1 MTEHSVKR
9 VMIGATI
16 AAATALTALA
26 IGGLVV
32 TSRGPQAQELPL
44 VRTSIVQVAIL
55 DPSGGGDHMDSTA
68 DHPPVTQPPAQ
79 QGDDQNPP
87 VSSVV
92 QTTTTTAVVSA
103 PGGGAAVSS
112 GTTARSTSDSFS
124 TEQAG
129 TTTRSF
135 PPLSLPP
142 LSLTPSS
149 IVTLSS
155 APSAPTSDSKDGAAS
170 ATRSEETKKSGSGE
184 RDHDREVVSPR
195 IRESDDEHHG

>member
-55 DPSGGGDHMDSTA
+55 DPSGGGDRKESTA

-79 QGDDQNPP
+79 QGAPVQQSGDQNPP
-87 VSSVV
+87 VSWVV
-92 QTTTTTAVVSA
+92 QATTTTAAASA
-103 PGGGAAVSS
+103 VGGGAVSS
-112 GTTARSTSDSFS
+112 GTTTRRTSDSVS
-124 TEQAG
+124 TSQAG

-142 LSLTPSS
+142 TS

-155 APSAPTSDSKDGAAS
+155 APSAPTSDSKDVRAS
-170 ATRSEETKKSGSGE
+170 ATRSEETKKSASGE
-184 RDHDREVVSPR
+184 GDRDHEVVSPK
-195 IRESDDEHHG
+195 IRESDDEHNG